1 MKWSEFFGYILGII
15 VFGLILAL
23 ILTYPMMLLWNW
35 LMPYIFGLPT
45 LTFWQMLGFSILLD
59 CLIPHSFTNTNNK

>member
-1 MKWSEFFGYILGII
+1 MKWSEFFYYILGII
-15 VFGLILAL
+15 VCGLILAL

-45 LTFWQMLGFSILLD
+45 LTFWQMFGFSILLN
-59 CLIPHSFTNTNNK
+59 CLIPHSTNTNNK

>member
-1 MKWSEFFGYILGII
+1 MKWSELFNYLG
-15 VFGLILAL
+15 VFVFALIFAL

-45 LTFWQMLGFSILLD
+45 LTFWQMFGLSILLN
-59 CLIPHSFTNTNNK
+59 CLIPHSSTNNK

>member
-1 MKWSEFFGYILGII
+1 MKWSEFFEILLS
-15 VFGLILAL
+15 GLITIL

-45 LTFWQMLGFSILLD
+45 LTFWQMLGFSILLN
-59 CLIPHSFTNTNNK
+59 CLIPHSSTNIKNK